1 MSLAHRTVRNT
12 TMLFVAR
19 TGARLLV
26 FVAFIIQQHALHAF
40 RYGEFGVVVVLS
52 NLSSIVGD
60 GGLQIVYL
68 REGSRDRK
76 RLEPYLAAILGA
88 KVPLLLLSLLCLFVM
103 SSFTKNPSVL
113 PLLWPAFA
121 LLVATSLANLL
132 RSTFYATGEM
142 RYEAFETMS
151 EGAILLAGT
160 AFAWV
165 EHLGLAAYLWAY
177 AASYLFTC
185 LFAVV
190 IIGRRYFHPHIAI
203 DYPLVRR
210 LIRMGLPFA
219 MVFFLNTIY
228 FKIDVLILDALR
240 NTTEVGYYQAGYKF
254 LEGLSFLP
262 QTVMNA
268 VFPALSILHLGA
280 AESMRRAYTVT
291 LRLLAGL
298 AMPMAIAL
306 ALAAGPLLGFLHIYS
321 QSAPAVSILAL
332 ALVFLFVNN
341 TFVFGLGAMDRQL
354 DSIKLSVMSIVVN
367 VVLNFVMIPLFPY
380 QKGYLACSWATVITE
395 VFLLVA
401 GYVLVRRQLGPLPW
415 VRSLIPIIVS
425 GGLMVGVMGVLSS
438 ENVFWVVPVA
448 GILYL
453 GSLWLTGGVTPEELR
468 MARQS
473 LRRRLAPEVEG
484 IDVG

>member
-19 TGARLLV
+19 TGSRLLV
-26 FVAFIIQQHALHAF
+26 FVAFLIQQHALGPS

-68 REGSRDRK
+68 REGSRERK
-76 RLEPYLAAILGA
+76 RLESYLAAILGA
-88 KVPLLLLSLLCLFVM
+88 KVPLLLGSLLTLFVM
-103 SSFTKNPSVL
+103 ASFTSNPSVL

-142 RYEAFETMS
+142 RYEAMETFA
-151 EGAILLAGT
+151 EGAILLGGT
-160 AFAWV
+160 ALAWFA
-165 EHLGLAAYLWAY
+165 HLGLPAYLWAY

-190 IIGRRYFHPHIAI
+190 IITSRYFRPYIAL
-203 DYPLVRR
+203 DYGLVRH

-219 MVFFLNTIY
+219 LVFFLNTIY
-228 FKIDVLILDALR
+228 FKIDVIILVTLR

-254 LEGLSFLP
+254 LEGLSFFP

-268 VFPALSILHLGA
+268 VFPALSVLHLGA
-280 AESMRRAYTVT
+280 ANSMRQAYTVT
-291 LRLLAGL
+291 LRLLTAV
-298 AMPMAIAL
+298 AMPLAIMLAFGAL
-306 ALAAGPLLGFLHIYS
+306 PLVSLLHIFP
-321 QSAPAVSILAL
+321 QSGPSVQILSL

-341 TFVFGLGAMDRQL
+341 TFVFGLGAMDRQR

-367 VVLNFVMIPLFPY
+367 VALNFILIPLFPRAT
-380 QKGYLACSWATVITE
+380 GYLACSWATVITE

-401 GYVLVRRQLGPLPW
+401 GYMLVRRQLGGLPW
-415 VRSLIPIIVS
+415 ATSLTPIMVS
-425 GGLMVGVMGVLSS
+425 GGLMVGVMGALSA
-438 ENVFWVVPVA
+438 ENVFWVAPVA
-448 GILYL
+448 GLFYL
-453 GSLWLTGGVTPEELR
+453 GSLWLTGGVTPAELLL
-468 MARQS
+468 ARDS
-473 LRRRLAPEVEG
+473 LRRRPAPEFGEG
-484 IDVG
+484 GVG